1 MRVIVFGA
9 SGMIGQGVVRE
20 CLRDASVERVLVV
33 GRTATGIA
41 DGKLEELVHGDMLD
55 LSPVADRLAG
65 WDACFF
71 CLGVS
76 SAGMNEADYTR
87 VTYDLT
93 LAVAERLAKLNPQM
107 VFIYVSGAG
116 TDSSERGRSMWAR
129 VKGKTENAIAKLPFK
144 ATFMFRPGYVQPL
157 DGITSKTRMYRVIYA
172 VVGWMFPLWRA
183 LFPSLVTTTEEVGR
197 AMIAMATRG
206 GPSAIVENREI
217 SATGRRS
224 LGRQ

>member
-1 MRVIVFGA
+1 MRVIVFGG

-20 CLRDASVERVLVV
+20 CLRDATVERVLVV
-33 GRTATGIA
+33 GRTPIGVAN
-41 DGKLEELVHGDMLD
+41 DKLEELVHGDLYD
-55 LSPVADRLAG
+55 LSPVAARLAG
-65 WDACFF
+65 FDACFF

-87 VTYDLT
+87 VTYALT

-107 VFIYVSGAG
+107 TFIYVSGAG
-116 TDSSERGRSMWAR
+116 TDSTERGRSMWAR
-129 VKGKTENAIAKLPFK
+129 VKGKTENALMRLPFR
-144 ATFMFRPGYVQPL
+144 ASFMFRPGYVQPL

-172 VVGWMFPLWRA
+172 VVGWMFPVWRA

-197 AMIAMATRG
+197 AMIAMAKRG

-224 LGRQ
+224 LDRR